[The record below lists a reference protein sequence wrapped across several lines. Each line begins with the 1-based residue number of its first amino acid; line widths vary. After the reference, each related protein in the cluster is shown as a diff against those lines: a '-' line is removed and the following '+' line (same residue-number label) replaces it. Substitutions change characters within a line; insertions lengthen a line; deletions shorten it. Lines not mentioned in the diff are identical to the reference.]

1 MNIYRDV
8 AQCEEVCCVYTAV
21 SVAAKAK
28 PWFNL
33 RSHICVTWVDTTR
46 FHGSF
51 FAFYSGACTVC
62 CSSTAMII
70 IGGKREEL

>member
-33 RSHICVTWVDTTR
+33 KSHIYVKWVDTTR

-51 FAFYSGACTVC
+51 FAFYNGA
-62 CSSTAMII
+62 AP
-70 IGGKREEL
+70 LAAAAQQ